1 MENMDNF
8 LTDMGN
14 KQNLFT
20 ARLCTNMKYSL
31 VSKLSKKYAPITI
44 TNVLISILANCCNR

>member
-44 TNVLISILANCCNR
+44 TNVLISILANCCNG